1 MKNKKLKIV
10 LGVVVVF
17 ITLILWLLPVVAK
30 SLIEKNGKEWVG
42 RKVTVEDIDVNLFT
56 GTIKVFDFDL
66 YESDDISSFVSF
78 DTLVLNSRPYHY
90 FTSKITLQQF
100 YVKNLATN
108 IIKENDSTFNFDSL
122 IAFYDTPVDS
132 VALEEIEIDTTEV
145 FKFSLS
151 DIEFVNAEISF
162 HDKVIEE
169 EFVFHEL
176 DLLIPNIE
184 WNQEDESNAD
194 LEFKFRDGGRFYSST
209 NFDPIEGGFSANIGL
224 EDLDFSAYTKYLQEF
239 LLLESAGG
247 LLSTNLNFNGN
258 TNYLD
263 SLAIDGFV
271 RLNDFKMNDTLKK
284 PILKAEEINC
294 VFEKLEPLRNSFLI
308 DSIKLTKPYVRF
320 DMHQTTTN
328 FETFLRLNEPT
339 DSLEVVT
346 AELEETDEVANDSVP
361 ELYYRLNSFAI
372 DNGTLQFNDIT
383 TSQPFQYNL
392 TSIEVAL
399 DSMDSK
405 TEWVDMQAQMLLN
418 KRGVMKV
425 DLSFNPIDPMELELK
440 YVISGFKLNDLN
452 IYSMDY
458 MGVPVL
464 EGDMYYKTNTK
475 IHNGELDSQNK
486 LIVHNA
492 TLGDKRGGL
501 YNLPLKFALFLL
513 KDKDGVVNLDVPVGG
528 DLNDPSVSVNRI
540 VWYSFKNLL
549 VKTVA
554 APVKF
559 LGGLVGGDPKDL
571 ETFEFSYLDTALSD
585 AHLKQLDKLQELEKK
600 KEGLLIN
607 MLYLNDV
614 EIEKKHIAVQQ
625 IGNEFNKKHRKKN
638 YLEDEKE
645 FKLYLLEKTQKDA
658 TEATIEKMLDSA
670 FVEGACVSLA
680 SPVLVDSLA
689 RVYETKRFEGI
700 RQQLLE
706 SETKNHIKVSKAKPD
721 DPENIA
727 SKPIFKMVYSI
738 EE

>member
-1 MKNKKLKIV
+1 MKKKKLKIV

-17 ITLILWLLPVVAK
+17 ITLILWLLPVVSK
-30 SLIEKNGKEWVG
+30 SLLEKNGKEWIG
-42 RKVTVEDIDVNLFT
+42 RKVSVEDIDINLFT
-56 GTIKVFDFDL
+56 GTVKAFNFDL
-66 YESDDISSFVSF
+66 YESDDSTSFVSF
-78 DTLVLNSRPYHY
+78 DTLVLNTRPFHY

-100 YVKNLATN
+100 YVKNLETKV
-108 IIKENDSTFNFDSL
+108 IKENDSSFNFDSL
-122 IAFYDTPVDS
+122 IAFYNTPVDS
-132 VALEEIEIDTTEV
+132 SEVEEVEIDTTEV
-145 FKFSLS
+145 LKFSLS
-151 DIEFVNAEISF
+151 NIEFVNAQISF
-162 HDKVIEE
+162 NDKVIEE
-169 EFVFHEL
+169 EFVFDEL

-184 WNQEDESNAD
+184 WNQKDASNAD
-194 LEFKFRDGGRFYSST
+194 LEFNFRDGGRFYSST
-209 NFDPIEGGFSANIGL
+209 NFDPIKGDFNANIGL
-224 EDLDFSAYTKYLQEF
+224 VDLDLSAYTKYLQDF
-239 LLLESAGG
+239 LLLDSANG
-247 LLSTNLNFNGN
+247 LLTTNLNFNGN
-258 TNYLD
+258 SNYLD
-263 SLAIDGFV
+263 TLAIDGFV
-271 RLNDFKMNDTLKK
+271 KLNEFQMNDTLKK
-284 PILKAEEINC
+284 PILKAEEISC
-294 VFEKLEPLRNSFLI
+294 VFGKLEPLKNSYLI
-308 DSIKLTKPYVRF
+308 DSVQLTKPYVRF
-320 DMHQTTTN
+320 DMYQTTTN
-328 FETFLRLNEPT
+328 FDAFFRLNEPV
-339 DSLEVVT
+339 DSVAVAEV
-346 AELEETDEVANDSVP
+346 ELDSSEGVANDSVP
-361 ELYYRLNSFAI
+361 ELYYKLNSFRI
-372 DNGTLQFNDIT
+372 VDGKLQFNDIT

-392 TSIEVAL
+392 TSIEVDL

-425 DLSFNPIDPMELELK
+425 DVSFNPLDPMELELK

-513 KDKDGVVNLDVPVGG
+513 KDKDGVVNLDVPVDG
-528 DLNDPSVSVNRI
+528 DLNDPNVSINKI

-554 APVKF
+554 SPVKF

-600 KEGLLIN
+600 KEGLLID
-607 MLYLNDV
+607 MLYLNDI
-614 EIEKKHIAVQQ
+614 EIEKRHIAVQQ
-625 IGNEFNKKHRKKN
+625 IGNDFNKKYKKKN
-638 YLEDEKE
+638 YLDDEKE

-658 TEATIEKMLDSA
+658 SDATIEKMLDSS
-670 FVEGACVSLA
+670 FVEGACVSLT
-680 SPVLVDSLA
+680 SPVLIDSLA
-689 RVYETKRFEGI
+689 HVYETKRIEGI
-700 RQQLLE
+700 RKQLLE
-706 SETKNHIKVSKAKPD
+706 SETKNHIKVRKAKPD

-727 SKPIFKMVYSI
+727 SKPIFKIVYSI